1 MFYSCVLADR
11 QLLQRRTETA
21 ERGGAATGRV
31 VLQCSAVEIIGLGS
45 FLSFMLDVFL

>member
-1 MFYSCVLADR
+1 MFYSCVLVDR

-21 ERGGAATGRV
+21 ERVGAVTGGV

-45 FLSFMLDVFL
+45 VLSFMLDVFL